1 MFQGYVR
8 NADDVASFVE
18 PLFRLAMDELGAC
31 TVDNLKNEMAYSIS
45 QIGNRVAMYLIIYC
59 IKFLDELLTLEKSCS
74 HIMHFLF

>member
-31 TVDNLKNEMAYSIS
+31 TVDDLKNEMAYSIS
-45 QIGNRVAMYLIIYC
+45 QIGNRV
-59 IKFLDELLTLEKSCS
+59 LLTQCILLYTASN
-74 HIMHFLF
+74 FWTNF

>member
-31 TVDNLKNEMAYSIS
+31 TVDDIKNEMAYSIS
-45 QIGNRVAMYLIIYC
+45 EIGNRVLRNVSYYILHQI
-59 IKFLDELLTLEKSCS
+59 FGRTFDP
-74 HIMHFLF
+74 